1 MKIKNNTKFF
11 IFFCLLF
18 LGFFAGTQKVEA
30 ANCTWLVPFQNIH
43 CPGITYKDYAVKDKT
58 VCIQQGLVS
67 HVTGA
72 ECCCPTNLTITPPP
86 VLTTSTVEKIT
97 ATPTKPVATLN
108 NPFDNL
114 NIDIPG
120 LYQSISCKKNADG
133 TYTCPKVDC
142 IKGDDNSTTCEVP
155 WIAQYIIAIY
165 NYALIIIGALAAVTI
180 MAGGVIW
187 LISGSNASRMKV
199 AKEMIIGSVSGLV
212 VMFSSYMII
221 SVVNPDILIFK
232 PLKIGYIP
240 EVISDTS
247 DVAISGEAGKNPFQ
261 DACVLARKGD
271 YSKCIAYGESR
282 PNNLVKT
289 SDGKYYVTQATKEVL
304 EKVFDCVKQKNGG
317 KNPFT
322 IKDAWRSAKG
332 QLDAKKKWTDRGKP
346 QNAAIPCCSNHGIGE
361 AVDLAVEGG
370 EMNWKYNN
378 TSGLKECMNK
388 NGFYANLNPAEPW
401 HWSPTGR

>member
-30 ANCTWLVPFQNIH
+30 ANCAWLVPFQNIH

-133 TYTCPKVDC
+133 SYTCPKVDC
-142 IKGDDNSTTCEVP
+142 IKGDDDSTTCEIP

-240 EVISDTS
+240 EVMPDYSDSTS
-247 DVAISGEAGKNPFQ
+247 SSGNPYQAGCDSFKNTRSTAVCESLASKVSINLVTYQKKQVSPELKSRLEKAFACVEARNGKN
-261 DACVLARKGD
+261 
-271 YSKCIAYGESR
+271 
-282 PNNLVKT
+282 
-289 SDGKYYVTQATKEVL
+289 
-304 EKVFDCVKQKNGG
+304 VFSINGG
-317 KNPFT
+317 VRTVEESLRYWKAYQAGTGNT
-322 IKDAWRSAKG
+322 
-332 QLDAKKKWTDRGKP
+332 
-346 QNAAIPCCSNHGIGE
+346 AAYPCCSKHMSGD
-361 AVDLAVEGG
+361 AVDLSMSEGNMSW
-370 EMNWKYNN
+370 EYNKS
-378 TSGLKECMNK
+378 SGLTDCMNR
-388 NGFYANLNPAEPW
+388 NGLYAKIYPKEPW
-401 HWSPTGR
+401 HWSLTGY